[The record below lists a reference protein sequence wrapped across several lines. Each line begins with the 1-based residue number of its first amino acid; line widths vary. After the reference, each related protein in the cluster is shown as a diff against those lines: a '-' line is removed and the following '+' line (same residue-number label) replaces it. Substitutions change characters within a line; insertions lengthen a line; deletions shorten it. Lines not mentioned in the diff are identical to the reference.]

1 MRIEPNPSEE
11 WVLSSRAT
19 QMRDDAQDNKRTGL
33 RKSRGVLAA
42 EKAIFALGREKLI
55 DQNS

>member
-1 MRIEPNPSEE
+1 MG
-11 WVLSSRAT
+11 
-19 QMRDDAQDNKRTGL
+19 DDTEDNKRTDL
-33 RKSRGVLAA
+33 CKSRGVLAA